1 MLAAG
6 PTRRHYDPEVAPL
19 LQLLR
24 GLRDRPPVARLV
36 VSKPGLRVELRRHG
50 GGPGP

>member
-1 MLAAG
+1 
-6 PTRRHYDPEVAPL
+6 
-19 LQLLR
+19 
-24 GLRDRPPVARLV
+24 VARLV